1 MQQEQYDLVFVGEL
15 AKGFELAQVKR
26 NLQSLFRLDSTKIDK
41 LFSGREVTL
50 KKGVSLEAAN
60 NYRVAMK
67 KAGALINLVE
77 STPSDSSAQEARTP
91 RTSTPTSTPTSTSTV
106 ETLLG
111 AQPARPAEVRAS
123 IEAPDYDI
131 ANLGTELLEP
141 HERPRTAP
149 VSVDISALSVKEPAG
164 NLVDPQELT
173 RPAPVSVAVP
183 ELDLAPPGS
192 DVLKESERKKVAEVS
207 VDLSGLSVAEPGTRL
222 SAERKDN
229 ATAPNVDHIRLAE

>member
-67 KAGALINLVE
+67 KAGALINLVQ
-77 STPSDSSAQEARTP
+77 SSSSDSSVPDTRTP
-91 RTSTPTSTPTSTSTV
+91 PTSTPTPTSNV

-149 VSVDISALSVKEPAG
+149 VSVDISALSINEPTG
-164 NLVDPQELT
+164 NLVDPHELT
-173 RPAPVSVAVP
+173 RPAEVSVAVP

-192 DVLKESERKKVAEVS
+192 DVLKESERKKVAAVT

-222 SAERKDN
+222 SVERKDN
-229 ATAPNVDHIRLAE
+229 ATAPNVDHIRLSE